1 MPSEIDSE
9 TPQDATEVHSPRAMS
24 AMSRANGAKSRGPAT
39 AAGRARSSR
48 NSIRHGLRA
57 KTVVLP
63 TESARD
69 YPRDYQCLLESYID
83 HFQPATGVENDLL
96 LALAAARWRLHR
108 I

>member
-69 YPRDYQCLLESYID
+69 YQCLLESYID

-96 LALAAARWRLHR
+96 VALAAARWRLHR